1 MRRIYLI
8 GFMGSGKTTLGHIL
22 AKRLKTKFI
31 DLDEW
36 IELKEKR
43 SIATLF
49 QTDGEAYFRDLE
61 YKALNAIKS
70 EAVIA
75 TGGGIIENTKALNYL
90 KKQDTV
96 FYLKTSFETCLK
108 RIQAP
113 KERQKRPLARLDSNQ
128 LKARFN
134 LRASLYTKVASAT
147 LQTDSQLKEIL
158 NEALSFLDHK
168 GI

>member
-8 GFMGSGKTTLGHIL
+8 GFMGSGKTTLGRLL
-22 AKRLKTKFI
+22 AKTLKTKFI

-36 IELKEKR
+36 IEFKEKR
-43 SIATLF
+43 SITTLF
-49 QTDGEAYFRDLE
+49 QTNGETYFRDLE

-70 EAVIA
+70 DAVIA
-75 TGGGIIENTKALNYL
+75 TGGGIIENPRALNYL
-90 KKQDTV
+90 KEQNTV

-113 KERQKRPLARLDSNQ
+113 NEHKKRPLAQLDTNQ
-128 LKARFN
+128 LKTRFN
-134 LRASLYTKVASAT
+134 LRESLYTKVASAT

-158 NEALSFLDHK
+158 NEALLFLSHK